1 MEAVRVAAPGDA
13 ARLVELTGELLG
25 AVTSQRGGSFLVEPD
40 LAGIGGDV
48 TGYDAGALDRRLR
61 ARMGDPNTVVLVGTV
76 DEVVVGFAL
85 GRLDDRGGHGRQ
97 GLLDACYVEPMARG
111 VGVGRLLLDT
121 VVAWLEGQGCLGVD
135 GTALPGDRQAK
146 NFFEAAGF
154 KARMLTMHR
163 PLG

>member
-1 MEAVRVAAPGDA
+1 VEAVRVATPGDA
-13 ARLVELTGELLG
+13 GRLVELTGELLG
-25 AVTSQRGGSFLVEPD
+25 TVTSQRGGSFLVEPG
-40 LAGIGGDV
+40 LGIGGGTEDDDGSV
-48 TGYDAGALDRRLR
+48 EGHLR
-61 ARMGDPNTVVLVGTV
+61 ARTEDPGTVVLVGTV
-76 DEVVVGFAL
+76 DGAVVGFAL
-85 GRLDDRGGHGRQ
+85 GRVEDRGGHGRQ

-135 GTALPGDRQAK
+135 GTALPGDRGAK

>member
-1 MEAVRVAAPGDA
+1 VEAVRVATSGDA
-13 ARLVELTGELLG
+13 GRLVELTGELIG
-25 AVTSQRGGSFLVEPD
+25 AVTPQRGGSFLVEPV
-40 LAGIGGDV
+40 IGTAEEGATGDI
-48 TGYDAGALDRRLR
+48 GALDRQLR
-61 ARMGDPNTVVLVGTV
+61 ARMDNPDTVVLVGTV

-85 GRLDDRGGHGRQ
+85 GRFEDRGGHGRQ
-97 GLLDACYVEPMARG
+97 GRLDACYVEPMARG

-121 VVAWLEGQGCLGVD
+121 VLAWLEGQGCLGVD
-135 GTALPGDRQAK
+135 GTALPGDRGAK

>member
-1 MEAVRVAAPGDA
+1 VEAVRVATPGDA
-13 ARLVELTGELLG
+13 GRLVELTGELLG
-25 AVTSQRGGSFLVEPD
+25 TVTSQRGGSFLVEPGLGTED
-40 LAGIGGDV
+40 DDGSVEGH
-48 TGYDAGALDRRLR
+48 LR
-61 ARMGDPNTVVLVGTV
+61 ARIEDPGTVVLVGTV
-76 DEVVVGFAL
+76 DGAVVGFAL
-85 GRLDDRGGHGRQ
+85 GRVEDRGGHGRQ

-135 GTALPGDRQAK
+135 GTALPGDRGAK

>member
-1 MEAVRVAAPGDA
+1 VEAVREATSGDA
-13 ARLVELTGELLG
+13 GRLVELTGELLD
-25 AVTSQRGGSFLVEPD
+25 AVTSQRGGSFLVEPV
-40 LAGIGGDV
+40 IGGDG
-48 TGYDAGALDRRLR
+48 TGDYRGALDGQLR
-61 ARMGDPNTVVLVGTV
+61 ARMEDPATVVLVGTV
-76 DEVVVGFAL
+76 DEAVVGFAL
-85 GRLDDRGGHGRQ
+85 GRIEDRGGHGRQ

-121 VVAWLEGQGCLGVD
+121 VLAWLEGQGCLGVD
-135 GTALPGDRQAK
+135 GTALPGDREAK

>member
-1 MEAVRVAAPGDA
+1 VEAVREATPGDA
-13 ARLVELTGELLG
+13 GRLVELTGELLG
-25 AVTSQRGGSFLVEPD
+25 AVTSQRGGSFLVEPG
-40 LAGIGGDV
+40 LGTGRETTGD
-48 TGYDAGALDRRLR
+48 DEGALDRHLR
-61 ARMGDPNTVVLVGTV
+61 AWIEDPGTVVLVGTV
-76 DEVVVGFAL
+76 DEAVVGFAL
-85 GRLDDRGGHGRQ
+85 GRVEDRGGHGRQ

-121 VVAWLEGQGCLGVD
+121 VVAWLEGQECLGVD
-135 GTALPGDRQAK
+135 GTALPGDREAK

>member
-1 MEAVRVAAPGDA
+1 VEAVREATSGDA
-13 ARLVELTGELLG
+13 VRLVELTGELVG
-25 AVTSQRGGSFLVEPD
+25 AVTSQRGGSFLVDPV
-40 LAGIGGDV
+40 IRTGGGG
-48 TGYDAGALDRRLR
+48 TGEDDGALDGQLR
-61 ARMGDPNTVVLVGTV
+61 TWMEDPATVMLVGTV
-76 DEVVVGFAL
+76 DEAVVGFAL
-85 GRLDDRGGHGRQ
+85 GRIEDRGGHGRQ

-121 VVAWLEGQGCLGVD
+121 VLAWLEGQGCLGVD
-135 GTALPGDRQAK
+135 GTALPGDREAK

>member
-1 MEAVRVAAPGDA
+1 MEAVREATPGDA
-13 ARLVELTGELLG
+13 GRLVELTGELLG
-25 AVTSQRGGSFLVEPD
+25 AVTSQRGGSFLVDP
-40 LAGIGGDV
+40 AIPTGGGGTEDD
-48 TGYDAGALDRRLR
+48 GGALDAQLR
-61 ARMGDPNTVVLVGTV
+61 ARMEDPTTFVLVGTV
-76 DEVVVGFAL
+76 DEAVVGFAL
-85 GRLDDRGGHGRQ
+85 GRIEDRSGHGRQ

-121 VVAWLEGQGCLGVD
+121 VLAWLEGQGCLGVD
-135 GTALPGDRQAK
+135 GTALPGDREAK